1 MSEKRWEEEKLR
13 HLPCSPA
20 ARSSSRRGEGG
31 DAEWGGGCRETG
43 SSASAGRP
51 RRQARR
57 EQLLAGNLGH
67 HCTCLR
73 SLHRCPRLSKG
84 NSKRIRSTNIH
95 AHHFPPCVSLRRKA
109 RERDLSSRVF
119 QLPGKF
125 WRVGKAGPTGRTLGW
140 GFCSPFRP
148 LE

>member
-1 MSEKRWEEEKLR
+1 MRRGGRKRNYAT
-13 HLPCSPA
+13 SPA
-20 ARSSSRRGEGG
+20 AQPHAAAAGEEKGVTRS
-31 DAEWGGGCRETG
+31 GGGRCRETG
-43 SSASAGRP
+43 SSAPAGRP